1 MTDKISNFT
10 IALVGNPNC
19 GKTSLFNTLTG
30 SRQHVGNWP
39 GVTVEKKEGTA
50 RFEGKEISVIDLPGT
65 YSFSASSEDEIVAVN
80 YIMNENPDV
89 VVNVIDSA
97 NLERNLYLTL
107 QLLEMGIRVVIALN
121 MTDEAEK
128 KSIFI
133 NKEKLSETLG
143 VQVINTV
150 ATKNIGIPDLLR
162 AALSDDPRFGRAVQ
176 PDYWQELTQEFS
188 MVADALAVSGI
199 GDKEKRSLIAVRA
212 LEDDAY
218 ALNMIADS
226 PALQELVMNEREKI
240 IDRLGFEPAMVMAD
254 KRYAHIAE
262 IIRECVRREKSE
274 KKDLTERIDAIV
286 TNKWLG
292 IPLFFV
298 IMFVLYQ
305 FTMGFGN
312 NFLGGYVEGAFN
324 LLGQSV
330 SALMTGTPLL
340 LQSFVTD
347 ALIGGI
353 GSVLVFVPLMF
364 TMYFLISFL
373 EDSGYMARAAYVMDR
388 LMRAVGL
395 HGKTAVAMIVG
406 SGCNVAGIMSTRTLD
421 TRKDRMIGI
430 LISPFISC
438 SARLPVYALF
448 AGAFFKG
455 MKIGFLPVAGFVIF
469 SLYVLGL
476 IVAVVAG
483 KILSKTAFKQEKSY
497 FVMELPPY
505 RMPTLKSLLRH
516 MWEKTESFVKKAG
529 TTILGIVVL
538 LWALSVFPLGISPGS
553 AESILGRM
561 GAFIAPILSPA
572 GFGNWQ
578 SAVSL
583 VVGVGAKE
591 AIIAT
596 MGMVYGTG
604 ENVLSAV
611 LPQFFTPLSAYSFMV
626 MTLLYSPCA
635 ATIAIIK
642 KETNSLKWA
651 VLSVIYSLVIGW
663 TAATLV
669 YQLGT
674 LFGLK

>member
-226 PALQELVMNEREKI
+226 PALQELVMNERKKI

-298 IMFVLYQ
+298 IMLVLYQ

-476 IVAVVAG
+476 FVAVVAG

>member
-1 MTDKISNFT
+1 MKNNNFT

-19 GKTSLFNTLTG
+19 GKTSLFNVLTG

-50 RFEGKEISVIDLPGT
+50 FLNGREITVIDLPGT
-65 YSFSASSEDEIVAVN
+65 YSFSASSEDEIVAVA
-80 YIMNENPDV
+80 YIMDEKPDMII
-89 VVNVIDSA
+89 NVIDSA

-107 QLLEMGIRVVIALN
+107 QLIEMNMPLVVALN

-128 KSIFI
+128 KNIYI
-133 NKEKLSETLG
+133 NKEKLSATLG
-143 VQVINTV
+143 VPIINTV
-150 ATKNIGIPDLLR
+150 ATKNIGIQELLE
-162 AALSDDPRFGRAVQ
+162 AALAEDTLKRTSVL
-176 PDYWQELTQEFS
+176 DYWKGLINEFKPLTDAF
-188 MVADALAVSGI
+188 ADTGSF
-199 GDKEKRSLIAVRA
+199 DKETRTYLAMRA

-218 ALNMIADS
+218 AKNLIDS
-226 PALQELVMNEREKI
+226 NASLREIIQNEKKMVN
-240 IDRLGFEPAMVMAD
+240 DRLGFEPAMVIAD
-254 KRYAHIAE
+254 KRYSCIAE
-262 IIRECVRREKSE
+262 IIEASVRREKTV
-274 KKDLTERIDAIV
+274 KKDITDMIDTVV

-292 IPLFFV
+292 IPLFFG

-312 NFLGGYVEGAFN
+312 NFLGGYVELAFQM
-324 LLGQSV
+324 LAQWVSV
-330 SALMTGTPLL
+330 LMAESPLL
-340 LQSFVTD
+340 LRSFVSD
-347 ALIGGI
+347 ALIGGV

-388 LMRAVGL
+388 LMQAVGL

-448 AGAFFKG
+448 AGAFFKDI
-455 MKIGFLPVAGFVIF
+455 KIGFLPVAGLVIF
-469 SLYVLGL
+469 SLYLLGI
-476 IVAVVAG
+476 IVAVAAG
-483 KILSKTAFKQEKSY
+483 KLLSKTAFKQEKSY

-505 RMPTLKSLLRH
+505 RMPTLKSLFRH

-529 TTILGIVVL
+529 TTILGIVIL
-538 LWALSVFPLGISPGS
+538 LWALSVFPFGVEPGS
-553 AESILGRM
+553 AESVLGKI
-561 GAFIAPILSPA
+561 GAAIAPVLSPA
-572 GFGNWQ
+572 GFGSWQ

-583 VVGVGAKE
+583 VVGIGAKE

-596 MGMVYGTG
+596 LGMVYGTG
-604 ENVLSAV
+604 ENTLSAI
-611 LPQFFTPLSAYSFMV
+611 LPLYFTPLSAYAFMV

-642 KETNSLKWA
+642 KETNSWQWA
-651 VLSVIYSLVIGW
+651 ILSVAYSLIIGW
-663 TAATLV
+663 TAATLI
-669 YQLGT
+669 YQLGS
-674 LFGLK
+674 LIG